1 VTEAVGEMIEI
12 ATAEEVTAMIV
23 GVRTEVHQ
31 TEVAIRGL
39 LDEIVQDQDR
49 EIEYPSEMTA
59 IAEIFMAV
67 TVTEEVEV
75 KTALV
80 TGMTAMVEAVAVVI
94 EMTAEVEGVR
104 IDRVTVMIATAG
116 VVAAVLM
123 TAGMVVVV
131 MDVDMAAVAMTADM
145 VAVVMTE
152 VMEVTMIEVMEVTMT
167 AVTMSKLNV
176 EITMIADSEVTMID
190 EVEVMTTEEA
200 EVTTTA
206 DMMIDAVVLAV
217 TMTVAVA
224 AMVGILD
231 MMTEAVQTFMMIV
244 EETVDVTVQIF
255 QMIVVNQFAT
265 ILLAKNGH

>member
-1 VTEAVGEMIEI
+1 MTEAVGEMIEI

-49 EIEYPSEMTA
+49 ETEYPSEMTA

-152 VMEVTMIEVMEVTMT
+152 VMEVTMIEVM
-167 AVTMSKLNV
+167 
-176 EITMIADSEVTMID
+176 
-190 EVEVMTTEEA
+190 
-200 EVTTTA
+200 
-206 DMMIDAVVLAV
+206 
-217 TMTVAVA
+217 
-224 AMVGILD
+224 
-231 MMTEAVQTFMMIV
+231 
-244 EETVDVTVQIF
+244 
-255 QMIVVNQFAT
+255 
-265 ILLAKNGH
+265 